1 MSWCPQIKYCYS
13 RQKYRN
19 INCFFIETFLK
30 KWLITY
36 KTIATSLWVLC
47 DLWSLTF
54 LLYGK
59 LFFVLSTKGTAFLQQ
74 KSRSGKD
81 SNIFKYFSVFRWLTH
96 FLLIINLKI
105 ILMNCNW
112 RIKMKIIV
120 KPFVSIAWA
129 IYIATYHLRYFMR
142 QFVLKF

>member
-1 MSWCPQIKYCYS
+1 M
-13 RQKYRN
+13 
-19 INCFFIETFLK
+19 FFYWKISTK

-59 LFFVLSTKGTAFLQQ
+59 LFFVLFTKSIAFLQR
-74 KSRSGKD
+74 KSRPGKD
-81 SNIFKYFSVFRWLTH
+81 SSIFKYFSVFRWLTH

-105 ILMNCNW
+105 ILLNCNW
-112 RIKMKIIV
+112 RMKMKIVV

-129 IYIATYHLRYFMR
+129 IYIATYHLKYFMR
-142 QFVLKF
+142 QFVLKFYVLLDTFWTAEYDNWC

>member
-1 MSWCPQIKYCYS
+1 M
-13 RQKYRN
+13 
-19 INCFFIETFLK
+19 FFYWKISTK

-59 LFFVLSTKGTAFLQQ
+59 LFFVLFTKSIAFLQR
-74 KSRSGKD
+74 KSRPRKD
-81 SNIFKYFSVFRWLTH
+81 SSIFKYFSVFRWLTH

-105 ILMNCNW
+105 ILLNCNW
-112 RIKMKIIV
+112 RMKMKIVV

-129 IYIATYHLRYFMR
+129 IYIATYHLKYFMR
-142 QFVLKF
+142 QFVLKFYVLLDTFWTAEYDNWC